1 MKKLI
6 LASTSPFRKEI
17 LKKLDLS
24 FKAIPPDCDETA
36 FPGESHK
43 TLVMRLS
50 EAKARSLANR
60 EPNALIIGSDQV
72 ADLENEM
79 LTKPHTHDVAIEQ
92 LKKCSGQTVVFHT
105 GLCLLDTEKNI
116 CQVDSVVSAVKF
128 RELTEL
134 QIERYLIREQPYHCA
149 GSFKS
154 EGLGITLFEQLI
166 GDDPNALIGLPM
178 IRLCDMF
185 AKVGV
190 SLP

>member
-1 MKKLI
+1 M
-6 LASTSPFRKEI
+6 
-17 LKKLDLS
+17 
-24 FKAIPPDCDETA
+24 PPDCDETA

-43 TLVMRLS
+43 ALVMRLS

-60 EPNALIIGSDQV
+60 DPNALIIGSDQV
-72 ADLENEM
+72 ADLENEI
-79 LTKPHTHDVAIEQ
+79 LTKPHTHDVAMEQ